1 MSSFTENLYLKLAI
15 QKLQEEN
22 QQLLKLLNEVEIS
35 PPTPPAGN
43 PPTTT
48 PTPPSPFR
56 PVKPG
61 IPKPPARPAKPGI
74 PKPRPLS
81 NISRQG
87 NTQRSAIQGG
97 SQDTPPNKGP
107 WWDPM
112 YGRGAFGGGVPMLTP
127 YPITMPL
134 PVKTPAPMT
143 MPYQQPFSL
152 NRPYDPNDDPNNWRP
167 TKGMGD
173 GGI

>member
-35 PPTPPAGN
+35 ANITPPTPPTLPRPTGPSPR
-43 PPTTT
+43 PPTFPRPTGPSR
-48 PTPPSPFR
+48 PTPLST
-56 PVKPG
+56 PV
-61 IPKPPARPAKPGI
+61 
-74 PKPRPLS
+74 
-81 NISRQG
+81 
-87 NTQRSAIQGG
+87 TQRSVSQGG
-97 SQDTPPNKGP
+97 SPPPPNKGP

-112 YGRGAFGGGVPMLTP
+112 YGRGAYGGGVPMLTP

-152 NRPYDPNDDPNNWRP
+152 NRPYDQRN
-167 TKGMGD
+167 G
-173 GGI
+173 